1 MSVLLD
7 VRQGPSPY
15 TVQNPVEY
23 TSTELKE
30 EPTCV
35 VHALCAISHT
45 SCFTNTVSLSPTMT
59 CNREHR
65 EAVQRYAW
73 LASRPQGNCTSLCL
87 WHLSWATLLILAEY
101 GRKLCLPPPGWSTDC
116 QCMTLT
122 HMPFPLPPSKVPLQL
137 VGPWSLLGWSP
148 RRPEHIPAH

>member
-45 SCFTNTVSLSPTMT
+45 LCFTNTVSLSPTMT

-65 EAVQRYAW
+65 EAVHCMPGSPPVLRAI
-73 LASRPQGNCTSLCL
+73 A
-87 WHLSWATLLILAEY
+87 
-101 GRKLCLPPPGWSTDC
+101 LPSVSG
-116 QCMTLT
+116 
-122 HMPFPLPPSKVPLQL
+122 
-137 VGPWSLLGWSP
+137 
-148 RRPEHIPAH
+148 I

>member
-87 WHLSWATLLILAEY
+87 WHLSWATLLILANRVRE
-101 GRKLCLPPPGWSTDC
+101 KI
-116 QCMTLT
+116 
-122 HMPFPLPPSKVPLQL
+122 VPATARLEHL
-137 VGPWSLLGWSP
+137 IASA
-148 RRPEHIPAH
+148 RP